1 MIANA
6 DALLKPLTI
15 KGLTIRNR
23 VMSTSHAPSYGK
35 DGKPQERYQ
44 LYHEEKAKGGIGL
57 TMFGGSSSV
66 SVDSPAAPWNQISV
80 ADDSVVPFFR
90 EFSGR
95 IHRHGAKLMIQLTH
109 MGRRTKW
116 DTEHWLPVKSP
127 SVTRE
132 PASRAMAKALEQ
144 EEIDRIVADFAAAAK
159 RCQEGGLDGCE
170 ISAAHGHLVDQFWS
184 PHSNKRSDKYGGSL
198 DNRMRFGIE
207 VLTAMR
213 AAVGDDFVIGIR
225 MSGDEML
232 KGGLSHEDCVAIAAD
247 YAGRGL
253 VDFLNIMGGQARD
266 HIAHAVSLP
275 NMSFPVA
282 PFLALPSAIKRE
294 VDVPIFHA
302 QRVTDLATGA
312 RAVAEGHVDMIAM
325 TRAHIA
331 DPHLVKKLSEG
342 RADDIRQCVGA
353 GYCIDRIYVGGDALC
368 IQNAATGREATMPH
382 VIKKAAA
389 TKTAVVIGG
398 GVGGLEAARVLAE
411 RGHQVTLFEK
421 SDRLGGQVNLASK
434 ATWRE
439 ALSGIPRWL
448 TGQVQ
453 KLGVD
458 IRLNTEA
465 NEAEIAALA
474 PDIVI
479 VATGGLPQKGE
490 ASGFDHAVTT
500 WDVLEGRSEP
510 SGSVLLYDEI
520 GGHNAASTAEHLA
533 KKGCLVEIVTH
544 DRMIGEEIGP
554 TNQPVHLRELYK
566 LGVLM
571 TPNAELIEIY
581 PEGNRLI
588 AALRNTM
595 TDAEEER
602 VVDSVVVDYGTQP
615 VDGLHF
621 KLKDK
626 AKNKG
631 LTDLKALID
640 GRPQP
645 FETNGAA
652 PRGEG
657 RAGGYTLYRI
667 GDAVAGR
674 NIHAAIY
681 DALRLCK
688 DL

>member
-23 VMSTSHAPSYGK
+23 VMSTSHAPGYGS
-35 DGKPQERYQ
+35 GGRPQERYQ

-66 SVDSPAAPWNQISV
+66 ALDSPAAPWNQISV
-80 ADDSVVPFFR
+80 ADDGVIPFFR
-90 EFSGR
+90 EFSDR
-95 IHRHGAKLMIQLTH
+95 IHRHGARLMIQLTH

-116 DTEHWLPVKSP
+116 DTEHWFPVKSASP
-127 SVTRE
+127 TRE
-132 PASRAMAKALEQ
+132 PASRSIAKELEQ
-144 EEIDRIVADFAAAAK
+144 EEIDRIVADFASAAR
-159 RCQEGGLDGCE
+159 RCRDGGLDGCE

-184 PHSNKRSDKYGGSL
+184 PSSNHRTDKYGGSL
-198 DNRMRFGIE
+198 ANRMRFGIE
-207 VLTAMR
+207 VLSAIR
-213 AAVGDDFVIGIR
+213 EAVGDDYVIGIR

-232 KGGLSHEDCVAIAAD
+232 KGGLSHEDCLTIASE
-247 YAGRGL
+247 YVRRGL
-253 VDFLNIMGGQARD
+253 VDFLNIIGGQARD

-282 PFLALPSAIKRE
+282 PFLFLPSAIKRE
-294 VDVPIFHA
+294 VDVPVFHA

-331 DPHLVKKLSEG
+331 DPHLVRKLSEG

-382 VIKKAAA
+382 VIPKAE
-389 TKTAVVIGG
+389 KRLKAVVVGG

-411 RGHQVTLFEK
+411 RGHAVVLFEK
-421 SDRLGGQVNLASK
+421 EARLGGQINTAAR

-448 TGQVQ
+448 VGQVG

-458 IRLNTEA
+458 LRLGTEA
-465 NEAEIAALA
+465 GEAAIAAEA
-474 PDIVI
+474 PDVVI
-479 VATGGLPQKGE
+479 LATGGRPSLGHAKGAE
-490 ASGFDHAVTT
+490 HVVST
-500 WDVLEGRSEP
+500 WDVLDGTVEP
-510 SGSVLLYDEI
+510 TGSVLLYDEM
-520 GGHNAASTAEHLA
+520 GQHNAASAAEHLA
-533 KKGCLVEIVTH
+533 KRGCLVELATH
-544 DRMIGEEIGP
+544 DRMAAEEVGT

-566 LGVLM
+566 LGVIM
-571 TPNAELIEIY
+571 TPNMELIEVY
-581 PEGNRLI
+581 PEGNRLV

-602 VVDSVVVDYGTQP
+602 VVDRVVVDYGTLP
-615 VDGLHF
+615 VDGLYPG
-621 KLKDK
+621 LKDRSI
-626 AKNKG
+626 NKG
-631 LTDLKALID
+631 QID
-640 GRPQP
+640 QAAIVAGRPQP
-645 FETNGAA
+645 WTSNGS
-652 PRGEG
+652 
-657 RAGGYTLYRI
+657 GGFALYRI

-688 DL
+688 DI

>member
-6 DALLKPLTI
+6 EALLKPLTI

-35 DGKPQERYQ
+35 DGKPQQRYQ

-80 ADDSVVPFFR
+80 ADDSVVPFFQ
-90 EFSGR
+90 EFSDR

-116 DTEHWLPVKSP
+116 DTEHWIPVKSA
-127 SVTRE
+127 SATRE
-132 PASRAMAKALEQ
+132 PASRAIAKELEQ
-144 EEIDRIVADFAAAAK
+144 EEIDRIVADFAAAAR
-159 RCQEGGLDGCE
+159 RCREGGLDGCE

-184 PHSNKRSDKYGGSL
+184 PHSNHRTDRYGGSL
-198 DNRMRFGIE
+198 ENRMRFGIE

-213 AAVGDDFVIGIR
+213 EAVGNDYVIGMR

-232 KGGLSHEDCVAIAAD
+232 KGGLSHEDCVTIAAE
-247 YAGRGL
+247 YTSRGL
-253 VDFLNIMGGQARD
+253 VDFLNIIGGQARD
-266 HIAHAVSLP
+266 HIAHAISLP

-282 PFLALPSAIKRE
+282 PFLSLPSAIKRE

-382 VIKKAAA
+382 VIEKAATA
-389 TKTAVVIGG
+389 KKAVVIGG

-411 RGHQVTLFEK
+411 RGHSVTLFEK
-421 SDRLGGQVNLASK
+421 SDRLGGQVNVAAK

-448 TGQVQ
+448 VSQVQ
-453 KLGVD
+453 KHGVD
-458 IRLNTEA
+458 IRLGTEA
-465 NEAEIAALA
+465 GEAEIAALS

-479 VATGGLPQKGE
+479 VATGGLPSRGE
-490 ASGFDHAVTT
+490 AKGHEHAVTT

-510 SGSVLLYDEI
+510 SGTVLLYDEI
-520 GGHNAASTAEHLA
+520 GGHNAASTAEVLA

-571 TPNAELIEIY
+571 TPNSELIEIY
-581 PEGNRLI
+581 PEGNRMI
-588 AALRNTM
+588 AAIRNTM

-602 VVDSVVVDYGTQP
+602 VVDSVVVDYGTLP
-615 VDGLHF
+615 VDAVHF
-621 KLKDK
+621 ALKDG

-631 LTDLKALID
+631 FTDLQALIA
-640 GRPQP
+640 GAPQP
-645 FETNGAA
+645 FEINGTAD
-652 PRGEG
+652 E
-657 RAGGYTLYRI
+657 GGYTLYRI

>member
-6 DALLKPLTI
+6 EALLKPLTI

-35 DGKPQERYQ
+35 DGKPQQRYQ

-66 SVDSPAAPWNQISV
+66 SIDSPAAPWNQISV

-90 EFSGR
+90 EFSER

-116 DTEHWLPVKSP
+116 DTEHWLPVKSA

-132 PASRAMAKALEQ
+132 PASRAISKALEQ
-144 EEIDRIVADFAAAAK
+144 EEIDRIVADFAAAAR
-159 RCQEGGLDGCE
+159 RCREGGLDGCE

-184 PHSNKRSDKYGGSL
+184 PNSNHRTDKYGGSL
-198 DNRMRFGIE
+198 ENRMRFGIE
-207 VLTAMR
+207 VLSAMR
-213 AAVGDDFVIGIR
+213 EAVGDDYVIGMR

-232 KGGLSHEDCVAIAAD
+232 KGGLSHEDCVTIAAE
-247 YAGRGL
+247 YASRGL
-253 VDFLNIMGGQARD
+253 VDFLNIIGGQARD

-282 PFLALPSAIKRE
+282 PFLPLPSAIKRE

-331 DPHLVKKLSEG
+331 DPHLVRKLTEG

-382 VIKKAAA
+382 VIEKAERQ
-389 TKTAVVIGG
+389 KTAVVVGG

-411 RGHQVTLFEK
+411 RGHAVTLFEK
-421 SDRLGGQVNLASK
+421 SDRLGGQVNVASK

-448 TGQVQ
+448 VAQVT

-458 IRLNTEA
+458 IRLGTEA
-465 NEAEIAALA
+465 GEAEIAALA

-479 VATGGLPQKGE
+479 VATGGLPQRGE
-490 ASGFDHAVTT
+490 AKGFEHAVTT
-500 WDVLEGRSEP
+500 WDVLEGRSQP
-510 SGSVLLYDEI
+510 SGTVLLYDEI
-520 GGHNAASTAEHLA
+520 GGHNAASTAEVLA
-533 KKGCLVEIVTH
+533 KMGCLVELVTH

-571 TPNAELIEIY
+571 TPNSELIEIY

-588 AALRNTM
+588 AAIRNTM

-602 VVDSVVVDYGTQP
+602 VVDSVVVDYGTLP

-621 KLKDK
+621 ALKDR
-626 AKNKG
+626 AKNRG
-631 LTDLKALID
+631 LTDDHAIVA
-640 GRPQP
+640 GAPQP
-645 FETNGAA
+645 CEINGAA
-652 PRGEG
+652 AEP
-657 RAGGYTLYRI
+657 GYTLYRI